1 MRPRTARD
9 LADGR
14 VPGALRNEARSQ
26 DGRAVRRLG
35 RLEIEHSQLE
45 DEERAACLEEAVSN
59 KHQSRE
65 VDKWF
70 VDKGFGFGK
79 VQIGEVVFIYAS
91 VVQGAEVLVVGTDAR
106 MQVLGDHAQVE
117 RGTEA
122 ERRGAQSVEG
132 GEGQRAGEPSGD
144 TDGGTGSP
152 VGEPSPRGVQ
162 PTSWVAR
169 RASR

>member
-45 DEERAACLEEAVSN
+45 DEERAACLEEAVAN

-79 VQIGEVVFIYAS
+79 VQIGEVVFIHAS
-91 VVQGAEVLVVGTDAR
+91 VVQGAEVLVVGTDAW
-106 MQVLGDHAQVE
+106 MQVLSDHARVE

-122 ERRGAQSVEG
+122 ERRGATECG
-132 GEGQRAGEPSGD
+132 
-144 TDGGTGSP
+144 
-152 VGEPSPRGVQ
+152 
-162 PTSWVAR
+162 R
-169 RASR
+169 RRRTKSRRTEWRSKRDERRH